1 MDSTKG
7 GLTKVLWK
15 RLNSIKRINTYIIGL
30 SELVGSMGELA
41 EFLEAA
47 STMLHEMLAKLGLV
61 LLLESVELA
70 LVTIKV
76 IVVTLLGK
84 MSEHL

>member
-1 MDSTKG
+1 MDSTEG
-7 GLTKVLWK
+7 GLTKVLRKW
-15 RLNSIKRINTYIIGL
+15 IIGL

-47 STMLHEMLAKLGLV
+47 STMLHEVLAKLGLV

-70 LVTIKV
+70 LVTVKV

>member
-1 MDSTKG
+1 MS
-7 GLTKVLWK
+7 
-15 RLNSIKRINTYIIGL
+15 
-30 SELVGSMGELA
+30 ELA